1 MLEQAGAGAGAA
13 VAEDSGSTFSA
24 ETFFAT
30 QEPPAR
36 LPQLLEGVAEFVAHH
51 AREKRRVVLVT
62 VREARHCR
70 PSLCVA
76 EAVLLVDCRAAVQQ
90 FLSSIMCTSARR

>member
-1 MLEQAGAGAGAA
+1 MPSTHIDLCLTVPVVSEVAYTASMAGQNGAGAA
-13 VAEDSGSTFSA
+13 AAAAAAAVGNTFSA

-30 QEPPAR
+30 QEPPPR

-62 VREARHCR
+62 VSV
-70 PSLCVA
+70 SL
-76 EAVLLVDCRAAVQQ
+76 
-90 FLSSIMCTSARR
+90 F

>member
-1 MLEQAGAGAGAA
+1 MADRAGAGAA
-13 VAEDSGSTFSA
+13 AASTAAETTFSA

-62 VREARHCR
+62 VSA
-70 PSLCVA
+70 SL
-76 EAVLLVDCRAAVQQ
+76 
-90 FLSSIMCTSARR
+90 F